1 MLGGYLKMWISFDRE
16 HCEMDGA
23 PKVYP
28 RAIDMTRRELLTHTA
43 ESCSSQTKR
52 QRANAILIR
61 GWMSSTHPEAPVIF
75 SRPASIP
82 GSTSNS
88 SNLSWEI
95 FRQNLT
101 EWDSLWSRLMC
112 FFFWRGG
119 GGGEGGEGEERQNR
133 ENDTDAFR
141 MLYYHDDNTQHQVS
155 LYVDTNMQ
163 AQTAGICYNIT
174 FFCLCVWL
182 FLKSET

>member
-82 GSTSNS
+82 GSASNS

-112 FFFWRGG
+112 FFF
-119 GGGEGGEGEERQNR
+119 GGEGEEEKEEKERR
-133 ENDTDAFR
+133 DRIEKMTR
-141 MLYYHDDNTQHQVS
+141 MLFECFIIMTTIHNTKFP
-155 LYVDTNMQ
+155 YMWTP
-163 AQTAGICYNIT
+163 ICKPRRLAFVII
-174 FFCLCVWL
+174 
-182 FLKSET
+182 

>member
-82 GSTSNS
+82 GSASNS

-112 FFFWRGG
+112 FFFLEGRGRRRRRRRRGETESRKWHGCFSNALLSWRQYTTPSFLICG
-119 GGGEGGEGEERQNR
+119 
-133 ENDTDAFR
+133 
-141 MLYYHDDNTQHQVS
+141 HQYAS
-155 LYVDTNMQ
+155 PDGWHL
-163 AQTAGICYNIT
+163 
-174 FFCLCVWL
+174 L
-182 FLKSET
+182 